1 MQSLNHTPSHNHH
14 VKNYNDVSIIYI
26 LLLCIKKIIYVF
38 LSPVLKNALYSFVTV
53 LYSKEKTFLV
63 RKVNL
68 ANKKTIRFYCFIQ
81 NTHCFLKHFLANVS
95 VQNWAFSPL
104 GYISQRLGVLG
115 FFLLIPA
122 MKALPG

>member
-26 LLLCIKKIIYVF
+26 LLFCIKKSIYLF
-38 LSPVLKNALYSFVTV
+38 LSTVLKNALYSFVT
-53 LYSKEKTFLV
+53 FLV

-68 ANKKTIRFYCFIQ
+68 ANTKIVQFYCFIQ